1 MSITDFAIEMQEAN
15 LLDSGDMRVGEDIQE
30 TTVLCQVPTNQP
42 EKPIRR
48 TAKKKLQKRPLLAD
62 RERASATIPFERI
75 DPDILAY
82 APIHFYLRDW
92 CDGRYS
98 RQCLRRMLTTVI
110 DQESWHALRGVEEH
124 RALHAS
130 NCVLIE
136 CLLRAL
142 DEREVENA
150 A

>member
-1 MSITDFAIEMQEAN
+1 MSIAKIGPKSKSDDTVRQGEKRV
-15 LLDSGDMRVGEDIQE
+15 SGGFKTFVKSHVNSPARPVEPPHSNGK
-30 TTVLCQVPTNQP
+30 
-42 EKPIRR
+42 KP
-48 TAKKKLQKRPLLAD
+48 LQKSKKTSIS
-62 RERASATIPFERI
+62 ECASAIIPFEHI
-75 DPDILAY
+75 NPDVLAY
-82 APIHFYLRDW
+82 APIHFYLRPW

-98 RQCLRRMLTTVI
+98 KQCLRRMLTNVI
-110 DQESWHALRGVEEH
+110 DQESWHALRGVEEW

-142 DEREVENA
+142 DDRESERA

>member
-1 MSITDFAIEMQEAN
+1 MSIASFAIEMQEAN

-48 TAKKKLQKRPLLAD
+48 TAKKKLQKRSRSAS
-62 RERASATIPFERI
+62 RERASATIPFEHI
-75 DPDILAY
+75 NPDVLAY
-82 APIHFYLRDW
+82 APIHFYLRPW

-98 RQCLRRMLTTVI
+98 RQCLRRMLTNVI
-110 DQESWHALRGVEEH
+110 DQESWHAQHGVKEH

-142 DEREVENA
+142 DERESERVA
-150 A
+150 